1 MLNFAA
7 VVFDSSCRAHRG
19 FATAL
24 IGSLF
29 LLAGMAGSAS
39 ALEGIDLSSPAVE
52 AAEGECPRLI
62 QIKYPFLSCTNGEMG
77 LADGDEN
84 WDNSRR
90 IPMLSGWTE
99 GDAAFG
105 PDLNMN

>member
-1 MLNFAA
+1 MLNLAA
-7 VVFDSSCRAHRG
+7 VVFYSGHRARRG
-19 FATAL
+19 LATAF
-24 IGSLF
+24 IGSIF
-29 LLAGMAGSAS
+29 LLAGVAGSAS

-62 QIKYPFLSCTNGEMG
+62 QIKYPFLSCTSGQIG
-77 LADGDEN
+77 LADADEN

-90 IPMLSGWTE
+90 IPIQSDWIE
-99 GDAAFG
+99 GDTVWG